1 MPEMINGQSVTL
13 NFVNGTKEMFF
24 FAENPNPLTS
34 LLGHWLSEGAAAVF
48 ELPAQR
54 VLISFSQ
61 VASIHLG
68 DSAMDSQGQILTL
81 ENITKLQ

>member
-1 MPEMINGQSVTL
+1 MVEMIDGQIVTL
-13 NFVNGTKEMFF
+13 KFVNGEEARYF

-61 VASIHLG
+61 VASICLS
-68 DSAMDSQGQILTL
+68 DSAMDSRGQILTL